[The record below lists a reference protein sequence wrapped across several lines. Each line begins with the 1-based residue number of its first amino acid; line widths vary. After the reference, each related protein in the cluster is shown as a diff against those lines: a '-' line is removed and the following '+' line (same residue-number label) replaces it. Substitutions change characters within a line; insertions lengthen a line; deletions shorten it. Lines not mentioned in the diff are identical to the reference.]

1 MLVEAEIWTVA
12 RTDQGNAVLVRPLG
26 AEMAVPI
33 FIGQLET
40 QSILIGMGNV
50 PMPRPLTHDLFI
62 SLLKDLGAELE
73 RIEITSLKEG
83 TFFAKLII
91 LQNEKKIVVD
101 TRPSDAMGI
110 AVRKKCPIF
119 IAEAVVDEAGIP
131 LSSIT
136 EQTIEAQGDQPPEEQ
151 VDAPEMNETPPQS
164 TAGASD
170 PTADQIFK
178 QSSAQSPEGNSERKR
193 LEKALEKAV
202 NEENYEEAAKIRDQL
217 KELEDTDT
225 T

>member
-26 AEMAVPI
+26 AEVAVPI

-50 PMPRPLTHDLFI
+50 PMPRPLTHDLI
-62 SLLKDLGAELE
+62 LSLFSELE
-73 RIEITSLKEG
+73 IELQRIEITNLKEG
-83 TFFAKLII
+83 TYFAKLV
-91 LQNEKKIVVD
+91 LQQNEQKMVID
-101 TRPSDAMGI
+101 ARPSDAMGI

-136 EQTIEAQGDQPPEEQ
+136 EQNFSSEDTEPEEQ
-151 VDAPEMNETPPQS
+151 
-164 TAGASD
+164 
-170 PTADQIFK
+170 
-178 QSSAQSPEGNSERKR
+178 ER
-193 LEKALEKAV
+193 EKLQKELDKAV
-202 NEENYEEAAKIRDQL
+202 AEENYEEAARIRDRL
-217 KELEDTDT
+217 NELDDTNQS
-225 T
+225 

>member
-26 AEMAVPI
+26 AEVAVPI

-50 PMPRPLTHDLFI
+50 PMPRPLTHDLFV
-62 SLLKDLGAELE
+62 SLMKELHAELE
-73 RIEITSLKEG
+73 RIEITALKEG
-83 TFFAKLII
+83 TFFAKLIMM
-91 LQNEKKIVVD
+91 QDEKKLVID

-119 IAEAVVDEAGIP
+119 IADAVVDEAGIP

-136 EQTIEAQGDQPPEEQ
+136 EQSEKAGAEEVSPEE
-151 VDAPEMNETPPQS
+151 AY
-164 TAGASD
+164 
-170 PTADQIFK
+170 
-178 QSSAQSPEGNSERKR
+178 SSEKTR
-193 LEKALEKAV
+193 LEAELEKAV
-202 NEENYEEAAKIRDQL
+202 SEENYEEAAKIRDKL
-217 KELEDTDT
+217 KELDDSGTS
-225 T
+225 

>member
-26 AEMAVPI
+26 AEVAVPI

-50 PMPRPLTHDLFI
+50 PMPRPLTHDLI
-62 SLLKDLGAELE
+62 LSLFSELDIE
-73 RIEITSLKEG
+73 LQRIEITNLKEG
-83 TFFAKLII
+83 TYFAKLV
-91 LQNEKKIVVD
+91 LQQNEQKMVID
-101 TRPSDAMGI
+101 ARPSDAMGI

-136 EQTIEAQGDQPPEEQ
+136 EQNLSSEDADPQEQ
-151 VDAPEMNETPPQS
+151 
-164 TAGASD
+164 
-170 PTADQIFK
+170 
-178 QSSAQSPEGNSERKR
+178 ER
-193 LEKALEKAV
+193 EKLQKELDKAV
-202 NEENYEEAAKIRDQL
+202 SEENYEEAARIRDRL
-217 KELEDTDT
+217 NELDDTNQS
-225 T
+225 

>member
-26 AEMAVPI
+26 AEVAVPI

-62 SLLKDLGAELE
+62 SLLKDLHAELE
-73 RIEITSLKEG
+73 RIEITALKEG
-83 TFFAKLII
+83 TFFAKLVL
-91 LQNEKKIVVD
+91 LQNEKKLIID
-101 TRPSDAMGI
+101 ARPSDAMGI

-136 EQTIEAQGDQPPEEQ
+136 EQTVEKPEEQPEEEKKTGEEVTPEEIPPEEIT
-151 VDAPEMNETPPQS
+151 DTPEDGTPD
-164 TAGASD
+164 TE
-170 PTADQIFK
+170 K
-178 QSSAQSPEGNSERKR
+178 KR
-193 LEKALEKAV
+193 LEQELEKAV
-202 NEENYEEAAKIRDQL
+202 NEENYEEAAKLRDKLQEL
-217 KELEDTDT
+217 DDKENS
-225 T
+225 

>member
-26 AEMAVPI
+26 AEVAVPI

-62 SLLKDLGAELE
+62 NLMKELHAELE
-73 RIEITSLKEG
+73 RIEITALKEG
-83 TFFAKLII
+83 TFFAKLIL
-91 LQNEKKIVVD
+91 LQDENKLVID

-119 IAEAVVDEAGIP
+119 IADAVVDEAGIP

-136 EQTIEAQGDQPPEEQ
+136 EQSE
-151 VDAPEMNETPPQS
+151 
-164 TAGASD
+164 TAGAEE
-170 PTADQIFK
+170 I
-178 QSSAQSPEGNSERKR
+178 SPEEAYHSEKTQ
-193 LEKALEKAV
+193 LEAELEKAV
-202 NEENYEEAAKIRDQL
+202 SEENYEEAAKIRDKL
-217 KELEDTDT
+217 KELDDSGTS
-225 T
+225 

>member
-26 AEMAVPI
+26 AEVAVPI

-62 SLLKDLGAELE
+62 SLLKDLHAELE
-73 RIEITSLKEG
+73 RIEITALKEG
-83 TFFAKLII
+83 TFFAKLVL
-91 LQNEKKIVVD
+91 LQNEKKLIID
-101 TRPSDAMGI
+101 ARPSDAMGI

-136 EQTIEAQGDQPPEEQ
+136 EQTVEKPEEQSEEEKKSDEEVPREEVPPEE
-151 VDAPEMNETPPQS
+151 VTDTPEEQTP
-164 TAGASD
+164 D
-170 PTADQIFK
+170 
-178 QSSAQSPEGNSERKR
+178 SEKKR
-193 LEKALEKAV
+193 LEKELDKAV
-202 NEENYEEAAKIRDQL
+202 NEENYEEAAKIRDKL
-217 KELEDTDT
+217 KELDDKETG
-225 T
+225 